1 MKGKTEPDNGVMVQM
16 QGDEFGQAL
25 EGPGF
30 YGRQV
35 VEAQVQEL
43 KRTLLCTLT
52 EGLREGLQGILSYL
66 YFGGDRKLRELKNII
81 NKTHYKV
88 RLKGTELTH
97 GEKKGSEYVTTEKPV
112 PDPTLK
118 FRIRNLS
125 TS

>member
-25 EGPGF
+25 EGSGF

-52 EGLREGLQGILSYL
+52 EGLREGL
-66 YFGGDRKLRELKNII
+66 
-81 NKTHYKV
+81 
-88 RLKGTELTH
+88 
-97 GEKKGSEYVTTEKPV
+97 
-112 PDPTLK
+112 
-118 FRIRNLS
+118 
-125 TS
+125 